1 MKQYMEADRYSA
13 DVVYAGRI
21 YREDDDANDAK
32 NIVTLPRF
40 TAHAFP
46 VHILYT
52 SRPNVFLYTYQQ
64 LVDEASEHS
73 EYSVKLIRNNINGFN
88 ISFRGENAYGNKIIA
103 ISSKQFNIKNIFELN
118 VK

>member
-1 MKQYMEADRYSA
+1 MKQYMETNYYSA
-13 DVVYAGRI
+13 DMVYAGRI
-21 YREDDDANDAK
+21 YREDDDA
-32 NIVTLPRF
+32 PRF
-40 TAHAFP
+40 TVAAFP
-46 VHILYT
+46 VRILDT

-88 ISFRGENAYGNKIIA
+88 ISFRGENSYGNKIIA
-103 ISSKQFNIKNIFELN
+103 LSSKQFNIKNILELN